1 MGWTF
6 SGYYGSRPE
15 TMKEKKNFI
24 ERELKTWYNG
34 GVSVIHSHLVADPYV
49 GEKGG
54 YVHYCSIEKADQR
67 RVILVT
73 LFVFDKYNWGY
84 KDMSEDMGPAYYDCP
99 LVILKDVPCPDDEW
113 AIEWRKTVK
122 EQHYKKNAQ
131 KAAIKALRP
140 GDMVEFIDWNYA
152 GQKKFEVASVEGNKI
167 LFYAASGKRVQ
178 LLHWR
183 KAEFKIIKAN

>member
-1 MGWTF
+1 MLRLKRLAASDAALTWTELGAALEQVR
-6 SGYYGSRPE
+6 SSLNLSPE
-15 TMKEKKNFI
+15 AQ
-24 ERELKTWYNG
+24 
-34 GVSVIHSHLVADPYV
+34 SLVASWERDGDYLNF
-49 GEKGG
+49 GTKLSG
-54 YVHYCSIEKADQR
+54 
-67 RVILVT
+67 T
-73 LFVFDKYNWGY
+73 
-84 KDMSEDMGPAYYDCP
+84 
-99 LVILKDVPCPDDEW
+99 LKDVPCPDDEW